1 MDAAQR
7 RRWLIT
13 AGLAVLVVA
22 AIVLYYRS
30 TDPGAPEQR
39 FFKVNTVDTAALE
52 CPGNDLIFIS
62 QSQIVQTSGLP
73 TTASRAIQEQVTTTY
88 RGIPPSELEQV
99 QSSATAATYRFESNA
114 GDVLAQVE
122 LLNTGGGWAVD
133 SFVACDSFLE
143 DQV

>member
-52 CPGNDLIFIS
+52 CPANDLIFIS
-62 QSQIVQTSGLP
+62 QSQIAQTASLP

-88 RGIPPSELEQV
+88 RGIAPSELDEV
-99 QSSATAATYRFESNA
+99 QSTSTAATYRFQA
-114 GDVLAQVE
+114 GGDVLAQIE